1 MIENNGINILPVGT
15 DNVQEGFAQA
25 MLVEIDTVRVLCN
38 PELLERGHLFLVSIV
53 MQRRF

>member
-1 MIENNGINILPVGT
+1 LPVGT